1 MKLTRSLATL
11 RDGWGNPKLKA
22 IQLYTH
28 DLIEMQ
34 VDELE
39 TKKVYVASGWKYR
52 NLVKNIYYPKIE
64 EAGIEITHKWM
75 MDEDGIQTAENYRRA
90 AQRCVKGVQDADA
103 VICVLPS
110 DDYPYRGTN
119 FELGVAHAMGIPT
132 YIYNPAP
139 IEDQIEL
146 RGVAS
151 NAFYHL
157 PDNKHYTDFTI
168 LLHELTFDL
177 KN

>member
-119 FELGVAHAMGIPT
+119 FELGVAHAMGIPVVVYDPCDKARNVMLT
-132 YIYNPAP
+132 QAP
-139 IEDQIEL
+139 EL
-146 RGVAS
+146 VTPSLDKVITA
-151 NAFYHL
+151 
-157 PDNKHYTDFTI
+157 
-168 LLHELTFDL
+168 TFDIIAR
-177 KN
+177 KCATS